1 MMRTRHSGWNKD
13 KIQWNKDQ
21 IQRSIMLSKK
31 LDVRI
36 KVSLKSKVS
45 CTLHKNVTGTV
56 ELSKLCINNLE

>member
-1 MMRTRHSGWNKD
+1 
-13 KIQWNKDQ
+13 
-21 IQRSIMLSKK
+21 MLSKK